1 MSINNSL
8 INEIPEE
15 KSSQVNNDTNS
26 NAKTGLKRK
35 KKPGQIGS
43 LITNSTQP
51 LDDKFSEKPVPLS
64 GPPKLPPQINGF
76 IVNVQGMIES
86 AQFFEGDAVYCKYDI
101 VCGPDWKILNGQKS
115 GQSQHACQGEGSSN
129 YFVWNLPFEL
139 SLSSTNPSG
148 WPQVVISCFC
158 PDFFGREVLKAYGL
172 ARIPTTQGIHTRT
185 LQMFSPVSSSVVV
198 NAIGIFL
205 GQKAEIINA
214 PKVIATG
221 EGREIMRSKS
231 EGAMTVKFN
240 VQLTN
245 MEELGYNI

>member
-1 MSINNSL
+1 MMI
-8 INEIPEE
+8 
-15 KSSQVNNDTNS
+15 K
-26 NAKTGLKRK
+26 
-35 KKPGQIGS
+35 
-43 LITNSTQP
+43 
-51 LDDKFSEKPVPLS
+51 
-64 GPPKLPPQINGF
+64 PPKIDGF
-76 IVNVQGMIES
+76 ILSIQGMIES
-86 AQFFEGDAVYCKYDI
+86 GHFFEGDAIYCKYDI
-101 VCGPDWKILNGQKS
+101 VNGPDWKILNGMKS

-129 YFVWNLPFEL
+129 FFVWNLPFEL

-172 ARIPTTQGIHTRT
+172 VRVPTTQGIHTRT
-185 LQMFSPVSSSVVV
+185 VQMFSPVSSSIVVD
-198 NAIGIFL
+198 AIGIFL

-221 EGREIMRSKS
+221 EGREIMRAKS

-240 VQLTN
+240 IQMIN